1 MATNPTTEPR
11 SRRFSISRL
20 LVVAAVLSMT
30 LLWIWILS
38 GAPKRRNPDYLHDR
52 AWVAK
57 AGEHC
62 DEAVARIDDLP
73 QATTAATPRERVE
86 TVEQANGILVDLV
99 ADLRADQPG
108 GSGDDR
114 TDDRRVVKLWLDDWD
129 RFLDARVDYAERL
142 RAYEPEG
149 DADIPR
155 FLLPE
160 NPKGDG
166 IDRPIKSFADVNEI
180 PQCATPGDVG

>member
-1 MATNPTTEPR
+1 MATTQTPEPR
-11 SRRFSISRL
+11 TRRFSIARVL
-20 LVVAAVLSMT
+20 TVAAVLGMT

-57 AGEHC
+57 AGERC
-62 DEAVARIDDLP
+62 TEAVARIDELP
-73 QATTAATPRERVE
+73 EATTAATPQERVE
-86 TVEQANGILVDLV
+86 TVEEANAVLVDLV
-99 ADLRADQPG
+99 ADLRADEPE
-108 GSGDDR
+108 GSDDNR
-114 TDDRRVVKLWLDDWD
+114 ADDRRVVKLWLDDWD
-129 RFLDARVDYAERL
+129 RFLEARVDYAERL
-142 RAYEPEG
+142 RAYDPDG
-149 DADIPR
+149 DTDIPR

-160 NPKGDG
+160 NQKGDG